1 MVHLSDNATVLQNG
15 ANEGEDMS
23 IFLGDMG
30 SKGLN
35 LFPPKPSLATREAA
49 VDTIGRVD
57 QAIDLVSRQR
67 GRLGAYQNRLEHSIS
82 NLTVSYENTVAS
94 ESKIRDLDMAK
105 EMLSFSRANIL
116 TQAATSILQQAN
128 VSSEQVL
135 QLLNP

>member
-1 MVHLSDNATVLQNG
+1 
-15 ANEGEDMS
+15 
-23 IFLGDMG
+23 MG